1 MYICIFFSSLLNIIS
16 AYPFSMFLAG
26 EFLEFLSTHPSVVPA
41 EEINY
46 FDNKDNSYY
55 FGHEWYLS
63 KMPLSTAN
71 QITIEGSSKYFVDEQ
86 VLMFCE
92 MSLNRNSETIVL
104 ALN

>member
-1 MYICIFFSSLLNIIS
+1 M
-16 AYPFSMFLAG
+16 
-26 EFLEFLSTHPSVVPA
+26 PA

-63 KMPLSTAN
+63 KMPLSTGN